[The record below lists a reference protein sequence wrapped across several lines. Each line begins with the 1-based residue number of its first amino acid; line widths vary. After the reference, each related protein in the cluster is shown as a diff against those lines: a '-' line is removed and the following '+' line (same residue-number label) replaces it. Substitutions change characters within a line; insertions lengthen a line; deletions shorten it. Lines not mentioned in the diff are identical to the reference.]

1 MDKLNTERLIIRR
14 FEENDW
20 QDLYEYLSDDEVV
33 KFEPYEAFNLEQAKE
48 ETNYRITDNAF
59 YAVCLKDNG
68 KLIGNIYFCKGNFDI
83 FELGYVFNKNYQK
96 LGYATE
102 SIKALLDYAFTKLG
116 VRRVVAKCNPLNTSS
131 WKLLEHL
138 NLRREGH
145 FLKAVN
151 FKKDKDK
158 NNQPIWHD
166 TYQYAILAEEWLK
179 LV

>member
-83 FELGYVFNKNYQK
+83 FELGYVFNKK
-96 LGYATE
+96 L
-102 SIKALLDYAFTKLG
+102 SKIRL
-116 VRRVVAKCNPLNTSS
+116 CN
-131 WKLLEHL
+131 
-138 NLRREGH
+138 
-145 FLKAVN
+145 
-151 FKKDKDK
+151 
-158 NNQPIWHD
+158 
-166 TYQYAILAEEWLK
+166 
-179 LV
+179 

>member
-33 KFEPYEAFNLEQAKE
+33 KFEPYEAFNQEQAKD

-68 KLIGNIYFCKGNFDI
+68 KLIGNIYFCKGNFDT

-102 SIKALLDYAFTKLG
+102 SIKALLDYAFTILG

-131 WKLLEHL
+131 WKLLERL
-138 NLRREGH
+138 KLRREGH

-151 FKKDKDK
+151 FEKDKDK